1 MSSLEDI
8 EKRLRDLEASHKN
21 LEISVKRK
29 FVDLDRKSQVGCLV
43 LQGKNLPNFVRN
55 EKLFNVVRELA
66 RKHLKVEIKESDVDY
81 VRRIS
86 TRKNAP
92 ILIR

>member
-8 EKRLRDLEASHKN
+8 ENRLRELEASHKK
-21 LEISVKRK
+21 LEVSVKRK
-29 FVDLDRKSQVGCLV
+29 FVDLDRTSQVGCLV
-43 LQGKNLPNFVRN
+43 LQGKNLPNFTRN
-55 EKLFNVVRELA
+55 ERLFNVVQKLA
-66 RKHLKVEIKESDVDY
+66 KDHLKVDIQEADIDY